1 MGIPI
6 FFVLFIIFILVFN
19 FKMRKNGK
27 SNREKLENYY
37 QREERAMSVR
47 KQPLDDLKLY
57 RLDLNKLPFEII
69 QTKVF
74 MDIEKDIVR
83 LSKLPMASFK
93 GQDNTELKLKY
104 GVANLNTLIQ
114 YETTYNLMLQR
125 LVEWSSL
132 LKDEGYSREAME
144 VLEVG
149 IHLDSDMSQN
159 YLLLLSIYEETNEM
173 DKLKEFGHLIHERN
187 ILRKD
192 LVLQKYNVIKKEK
205 GLR

>member
-6 FFVLFIIFILVFN
+6 LFVLFIILIIVIN
-19 FKMRKNGK
+19 IKMNKAGK
-27 SNREKLENYY
+27 VNRQKLEDYY
-37 QREERAMSVR
+37 QREEKAMSVR
-47 KQPLDDLKLY
+47 KQPLDDINLY
-57 RLDLNKLPFEII
+57 SIDLNELPFEILK
-69 QTKVF
+69 TK
-74 MDIEKDIVR
+74 DSINIEKDIVR
-83 LSKLPMASFK
+83 LSTLPMASFK
-93 GQDNTELKLKY
+93 GKDNTDLKLKY

-132 LKDEGYSREAME
+132 LKEEGYSSEAIQ

-159 YLLLLSIYEETNEM
+159 YLMLLSLYEETNKV
-173 DKLKEFGHLIHERN
+173 DKLKELGQHISKRE

-192 LVLQKYNVIKKEK
+192 LVLQKYNVITKEK
-205 GLR
+205 GIR